1 MKIRKTRFLF
11 SLLITVV
18 SLFLSTP
25 LDAYHT
31 PQPVNVIR
39 SVEGIVTDVSD
50 GDTFKL
56 ITADGTKLKV
66 RTAFYDALETPKIDR
81 RTGKVKKPGQP
92 FGEEVANAFRRKV
105 EGKKVRVDIIDID
118 RYKRMVGIVWLNGRN
133 INLEMVREGWAQCY
147 RQYLRPPYTH
157 QFIQAEEMAKKERRG
172 IWGRSDYEDPANF
185 RKRLRIAGDGH

>member
-1 MKIRKTRFLF
+1 MEIRKASFLF
-11 SLLITVV
+11 SLLIVV
-18 SLFLSTP
+18 ISLSLVAP
-25 LDAYHT
+25 VDAYRS

-39 SVEGIVTDVSD
+39 SVEGIATDVSD

-56 ITADGTKLKV
+56 TTANGTKLKV

-92 FGEEVANAFRRKV
+92 FGEEVANAFRKKV

-133 INLEMVREGWAQCY
+133 ITLEMVREGWAQCY
-147 RQYLRPPYTH
+147 RRYLKPPHTY
-157 QFIQAEEMAKKERRG
+157 QCIQAEDIARRERKG

-185 RKRLRIAGDGH
+185 RKRLR